1 MYTRYAY
8 ANTRTKRFFF
18 FSFSLSGILLKR
30 RNSAIKSSLEW
41 SSRAPL
47 GSLAKTKVGS
57 SRLCSRAKS
66 LLYSHRDAYKR
77 PVVNVSHAVIISG
90 EKTFSFSNG
99 NRRSFSQR
107 KLHPTQTFPT
117 QTWLFAPT
125 NVYTV
130 CTLQTDRVPSS
141 NNEPIER
148 TCN

>member
-90 EKTFSFSNG
+90 EKKPFLLATEIDDPLASASCIQPRHFPHKLG
-99 NRRSFSQR
+99 YLRQLMCTQCVHYRRI
-107 KLHPTQTFPT
+107 
-117 QTWLFAPT
+117 
-125 NVYTV
+125 VY
-130 CTLQTDRVPSS
+130 RR
-141 NNEPIER
+141 PIM
-148 TCN
+148 NQ